1 MNTRGLGVMPW
12 PRLVKKEAG
21 ERLQKEAFSDSEH
34 SARFIRDFNSF
45 VPGGSWAK
53 AAVSAEITEFS
64 QED

>member
-1 MNTRGLGVMPW
+1 MPG

-21 ERLQKEAFSDSEH
+21 ERLRKEAVSASEH
-34 SARFIRDFNSF
+34 SASFVRDFNSF
-45 VPGGSWAK
+45 VPGESSEK